1 MEWKLGIGCKQVTV
15 WLIIL
20 FNLFQQGIFTE
31 HGYTPLSAT
40 NQFFHLSVSM
50 SLNLKEEFIDTAN
63 LRLAALISDNR
74 EDPPVI
80 ALHGW
85 LDNAASFTPLA
96 KILSDIQLIAID
108 FPGHGKSEHRTGAN
122 AYHFVDYAADIILA
136 ADALGLEKFTLL
148 GHSLGAGV
156 ASMIA
161 ATVPERIKRLAMIEG
176 LIPVTAPPEN
186 ISDQLRRHITGTSKS
201 ASAPR
206 IYATIE
212 EAAVARR
219 QAGDLSNSA
228 ASLIVTRNIVETP
241 EGYIWRTDRRLTMPS
256 PVYLTEDHVRA
267 YLGKVKCESLL
278 IRSSKG
284 IFKQLPHFA
293 GRESFLPTARIIDI
307 EGGHHCH
314 MDNPENVAKHLS
326 PFLNRT

>member
-1 MEWKLGIGCKQVTV
+1 
-15 WLIIL
+15 
-20 FNLFQQGIFTE
+20 
-31 HGYTPLSAT
+31 
-40 NQFFHLSVSM
+40 M
-50 SLNLKEEFIDTAN
+50 SLNLKEEFIETAN

-96 KILSDIQLIAID
+96 EFLSGIRLIAID
-108 FPGHGKSEHRTGAN
+108 FPGHGKSGHRTGAN

-136 ADALGLEKFTLL
+136 ADALGLRQFTLL

-156 ASMIA
+156 AAMIA

-176 LIPVTAPPEN
+176 LMPVTAPPEN
-186 ISDQLRRHITGTSKS
+186 ISAQLRRHISGTSKS
-201 ASAPR
+201 ASAPK

-212 EAAVARR
+212 EAAVARKR
-219 QAGDLSNSA
+219 AGDLSSYA

-241 EGYIWRTDRRLTMPS
+241 EGYIWRTDRRLTMPT

-267 YLGKVKCESLL
+267 YLSKIECDSLL
-278 IRSSKG
+278 IQSKNG
-284 IFKQLPHFA
+284 IFKNWPNFA
-293 GRESFLPTARIIDI
+293 GRESYLPTATIIDI

-314 MDNPENVAKHLS
+314 MDKPESVVKHLS

>member
-1 MEWKLGIGCKQVTV
+1 
-15 WLIIL
+15 
-20 FNLFQQGIFTE
+20 
-31 HGYTPLSAT
+31 
-40 NQFFHLSVSM
+40 M
-50 SLNLKEEFIDTAN
+50 SLNLKEEFIKTAN

-85 LDNAASFTPLA
+85 LDNAASFYPLA
-96 KILSDIQLIAID
+96 KFLSGIRLIAID
-108 FPGHGKSEHRTGAN
+108 FPGHGKSGHRTGTN
-122 AYHFVDYAADIILA
+122 AYHFVDYAADVILA
-136 ADALGLEKFTLL
+136 ADALGLEQFTLL

-156 ASMIA
+156 AAMIA
-161 ATVPERIKRLAMIEG
+161 ATVPERMKRLAMVEG

-186 ISDQLRRHITGTSKS
+186 ISDQLRRHINDTRKS

-206 IYATIE
+206 IYATID
-212 EAAVARR
+212 EATIARKR
-219 QAGDLSNSA
+219 AGDLSSYA
-228 ASLIVTRNIVETP
+228 ASLIATRNTVETP

-267 YLGKVKCESLL
+267 YLSKIECDSLL
-278 IRSSKG
+278 IRSNNG
-284 IFKQLPHFA
+284 ILKQWPDLA
-293 GRESFLPTARIIDI
+293 GRESYLQTARIIDI

-314 MDNPENVAKHLS
+314 MDDPESVVKHLS